1 MSKPEHFAY
10 KIIVL
15 GQSCNTQRY
24 SAVGKTCLTLRYTEN
39 VYGETARCTIG
50 VDFKSKSIDIDE
62 IKVRLNIFDTAGQET
77 YKSIVR
83 TYFSG
88 VDAALFCYAIDK

>member
-1 MSKPEHFAY
+1 MVA
-10 KIIVL
+10 I
-15 GQSCNTQRY
+15 
-24 SAVGKTCLTLRYTEN
+24 GKTSLTLRYTDNIYTEA
-39 VYGETARCTIG
+39 TKCTIG

-88 VDAALFCYAIDK
+88 VDAALFCYAVDK